1 MRFQFWRSIGV
12 RIIARVPNNVF
23 CCLSPFTVGAGIA
36 WSVYRLPYAL
46 GIRTV
51 MFDSW
56 QRQKNYLYC
65 EEFRPALEPIQ
76 LLFNFLF
83 HGSLAP
89 TGPTAPHYWGF
100 TISPSWPHHARL
112 DSSGRVFCP
121 MQKPL
126 PDHTQHSQEKYSMFG
141 AGFEPEILA
150 SKRPQTHA
158 LDHGATG
165 IGSPT

>member
-1 MRFQFWRSIGV
+1 MRRGKKRKVLLNVNNLAHAVHFQSYKIFIFVIQSQRSGNCTWLTMRFQFWRSIGV

-89 TGPTAPHYWGF
+89 TGPTAPHY
-100 TISPSWPHHARL
+100 
-112 DSSGRVFCP
+112 
-121 MQKPL
+121 
-126 PDHTQHSQEKYSMFG
+126 
-141 AGFEPEILA
+141 
-150 SKRPQTHA
+150 
-158 LDHGATG
+158 
-165 IGSPT
+165 